1 MRLFETFREF
11 AIDVMR
17 AVRQTLG
24 ERHDYVGTA
33 LQPRISRP
41 SGD

>member
-1 MRLFETFREF
+1 MRLI
-11 AIDVMR
+11 AILKELAADLMR
-17 AVRQTLG
+17 AASQTVG

-41 SGD
+41 AGR